1 MTNLWKNEY
10 QNWNAFYT
18 PDIPHS
24 LKIQMIFCCMRCDT
38 RTELFNFWSFRC
50 RKGSKN
56 FIITYFQKLIW
67 FYLLATKDRLLG
79 KVWGK
84 TLFRCEMPWTA
95 LTQTESITSRFKL
108 EVLKRIFQSRN
119 FIQTFS
125 SRVYCTFNEPLRRKE
140 HVCTKHKI
148 KKFSLKAMQYDI
160 MTVKLE
166 I

>member
-56 FIITYFQKLIW
+56 FIITYFQKLMW

-79 KVWGK
+79 KFEGK
-84 TLFRCEMPWTA
+84 LCSDAKCPG
-95 LTQTESITSRFKL
+95 
-108 EVLKRIFQSRN
+108 
-119 FIQTFS
+119 
-125 SRVYCTFNEPLRRKE
+125 PLLQRS
-140 HVCTKHKI
+140 
-148 KKFSLKAMQYDI
+148 SLKYHPLNRLPQQLIILTYCQGLNYLSEDI
-160 MTVKLE
+160 V
-166 I
+166 

>member
-24 LKIQMIFCCMRCDT
+24 LKIQMIFCCTRCDT

-56 FIITYFQKLIW
+56 FVITCFQKLMW

-95 LTQTESITSRFKL
+95 LTEIPTQISPSKQITTTTYNSHVLSGIELLIGRYSLEGRSWVLPERTNSRGYIL
-108 EVLKRIFQSRN
+108 WTN
-119 FIQTFS
+119 
-125 SRVYCTFNEPLRRKE
+125 
-140 HVCTKHKI
+140 
-148 KKFSLKAMQYDI
+148 FSLFHSI
-160 MTVKLE
+160 FVE
-166 I
+166 VPP